1 MKKKITIS
9 VIAFFSMCFLSLNAQ
24 HTSKNNLTEEPIYF
38 IKPFPDFSN
47 NNLPTNEECYCY
59 YYNDFIDYTN
69 FISLYVAGLVQS
81 LQNQWYT
88 EQRSVLDEELID
100 RLGLDPDFSHN
111 YSSDFLQQNFFKEA
125 FSPSVSNRFLT
136 DAKNTDIGAS
146 QGHLEEYKKT
156 YIPRKLFQYAQN
168 NSQYDFGGLTHNNK
182 AIESMSFT
190 EAQNLWNHY
199 ATINIDHEV
208 DWRYHSARIQKINN
222 MLAHQPIINPIA
234 EYISFNNYIAS
245 LFNNH
250 VNAQSLSNT
259 VSVMTGYMIYQQQ
272 LNFLYSF
279 PSQNHVFLNFGYHF
293 YSPYANRV
301 QIQNFMN
308 NIIGSGSGTHDI
320 GEPNMTPEEIMREY
334 SMTSMNLGNKAARF
348 YEDKDALREE
358 AAKFQERNGY
368 DGNSK
373 NLVKRLAEFF
383 EDEEPFMPNSYWN
396 GTQSW
401 GQDSDRPERLMN
413 IRLSSQALNWEIGD
427 FGRVLEVLGNFSE
440 LDELKGLWLREYL
453 KNAPD
458 NSFLNHFTNE
468 ELGRIFDFDYRGINY
483 LGLRFSPWALERI
496 LEIEPGD
503 NIYGWDLFLNPIKL
517 QILQALAGGET
528 VTFEDLELMAEFF
541 RIKELIPD
549 AKYENLVSLYD
560 LLGSDKYAIL
570 NIDCNQIQNW
580 QTLAQHTAPQ
590 SVLDKIE
597 NLPSSWANDFE
608 IQSIDDAGGT
618 MVNLD
623 YFSVKIDTLPN
634 NPTTNQQFTPDEFI
648 DHIRRNI
655 NDFTEGSTFGPYCN
669 FSSMCPT
676 ETALWNSD
684 NPLGSII
691 YIDISG
697 DDGVV
702 ALTEY
707 TNSYWYFMTMNAPY
721 AGNHPVSGTRQFGY
735 ETNSDGS
742 YNFFVRGVDR
752 IASNAI
758 ENAAYIF
765 TLGDPFGAAD
775 DLWSSFQTKTNEF
788 VNANNGSSIILPPV
802 KSRPDWDDVKDVLRG
817 TKPISDLGCN

>member
-47 NNLPTNEECYCY
+47 KNLPTNQECYCY
-59 YYNDFIDYTN
+59 YYKDLIDYTN

-136 DAKNTDIGAS
+136 DAKNTDIGAI

-401 GQDSDRPERLMN
+401 GQDS
-413 IRLSSQALNWEIGD
+413 
-427 FGRVLEVLGNFSE
+427 
-440 LDELKGLWLREYL
+440 
-453 KNAPD
+453 
-458 NSFLNHFTNE
+458 
-468 ELGRIFDFDYRGINY
+468 
-483 LGLRFSPWALERI
+483 
-496 LEIEPGD
+496 
-503 NIYGWDLFLNPIKL
+503 
-517 QILQALAGGET
+517 
-528 VTFEDLELMAEFF
+528 
-541 RIKELIPD
+541 
-549 AKYENLVSLYD
+549 
-560 LLGSDKYAIL
+560 
-570 NIDCNQIQNW
+570 
-580 QTLAQHTAPQ
+580 
-590 SVLDKIE
+590 
-597 NLPSSWANDFE
+597 
-608 IQSIDDAGGT
+608 
-618 MVNLD
+618 
-623 YFSVKIDTLPN
+623 
-634 NPTTNQQFTPDEFI
+634 
-648 DHIRRNI
+648 
-655 NDFTEGSTFGPYCN
+655 PYVC
-669 FSSMCPT
+669 T
-676 ETALWNSD
+676 
-684 NPLGSII
+684 I
-691 YIDISG
+691 
-697 DDGVV
+697 
-702 ALTEY
+702 
-707 TNSYWYFMTMNAPY
+707 
-721 AGNHPVSGTRQFGY
+721 
-735 ETNSDGS
+735 
-742 YNFFVRGVDR
+742 
-752 IASNAI
+752 
-758 ENAAYIF
+758 
-765 TLGDPFGAAD
+765 
-775 DLWSSFQTKTNEF
+775 
-788 VNANNGSSIILPPV
+788 
-802 KSRPDWDDVKDVLRG
+802 
-817 TKPISDLGCN
+817 